1 MKLYKRLGIALIG
14 GICAVSISSTWA
26 VYTDT
31 NTIKNQLSTK
41 HTAVMLKED
50 FVQFSSFL
58 PGETVTKKP
67 YFENTG
73 ERDMLIRVP
82 IELAETWRPEEGS
95 EEQQQLDKEKVI
107 KNWSQFWVNG
117 NTPEWFQGKEYYYYK
132 KILTKQGT
140 ENSKTNPIMDSL
152 TLSTEVSNDGHD
164 LDYSNAEYEITIEA
178 EAVPADKTSAALWKK
193 DLQNVD
199 FTDIGC
205 EWSGLLSTTE

>member
-14 GICAVSISSTWA
+14 GICAVSVSTTWA

-82 IELAETWRPEEGS
+82 IELAETWRPENGS
-95 EEQQQLDKEKVI
+95 KVRLDNEKVT

-117 NTPEWFQGKEYYYYK
+117 ESSEWFAGKGYYYYN

-164 LDYSNAEYEITIEA
+164 LDYSDAEYEITIEA
-178 EAVPADKTSAALWKK
+178 EAVPADKTSAALWAE
-193 DLQNVD
+193 DLKG
-199 FTDIGC
+199 TDLSGC
-205 EWSGLLSTTE
+205 EWSELLNATE

>member
-73 ERDMLIRVP
+73 ARDMLIRVP
-82 IELAETWRPEEGS
+82 IELAETWQEPEEGS
-95 EEQQQLDKEKVI
+95 EEQLDKEKVI
-107 KNWSQFWVNG
+107 KNWSQYWFNG
-117 NTPEWFQGKEYYYYK
+117 KTSEWFQGEKYYYYK
-132 KILTKQGT
+132 KILTKKGT
-140 ENSKTNPIMDSL
+140 KGSRTNPIMDSL
-152 TLSTEVSNDGHD
+152 TLSTDVSNDGHEA
-164 LDYSNAEYEITIEA
+164 DYSNAEYEITIEA
-178 EAVPADKTSAALWKK
+178 EAVPADKTSVGLWAE

-199 FTDIGC
+199 FVATGC
-205 EWSGLLSTTE
+205 EWRGLLNTTE

>member
-14 GICAVSISSTWA
+14 GICAVSVSTTWA

-31 NTIKNQLSTK
+31 NTIKNQLSTN

-73 ERDMLIRVP
+73 ARDMLIRVP
-82 IELAETWRPEEGS
+82 IELAETWQEPEEGS
-95 EEQQQLDKEKVI
+95 EEQLDKEKVI
-107 KNWSQFWVNG
+107 KNWSQYWVNE
-117 NTPEWFQGKEYYYYK
+117 TSSEWFQGEEYYYYK
-132 KILTKQGT
+132 KILTKKGT
-140 ENSKTNPIMDSL
+140 EGSKTNPIMDSL
-152 TLSTEVSNDGHD
+152 TLSKDVSNDGHEA
-164 LDYSNAEYEITIEA
+164 DYSNAEYEITIEA
-178 EAVPADKTSAALWKK
+178 EAVPADKTSAALWAE

-199 FTDIGC
+199 LAGVGC

>member
-50 FVQFSSFL
+50 FAQFSSFL

-73 ERDMLIRVP
+73 DRDMLLRVP
-82 IELAETWRPEEGS
+82 KGLTQTWTSAEAALSTEAVKPNWSKYWITG
-95 EEQQQLDKEKVI
+95 EKVEDI
-107 KNWSQFWVNG
+107 
-117 NTPEWFQGKEYYYYK
+117 EWFAGKEYYYYK
-132 KILTKQGT
+132 NVLKKHGSGEASETH
-140 ENSKTNPIMDSL
+140 PIMDSL
-152 TLSTEVSNDGHD
+152 ELSKEISNDDHV

-178 EAVPADKTSAALWKK
+178 EAVPADKTSVKLWEA
-193 DLQNVD
+193 DLRDVD
-199 FTDIGC
+199 LSIC
-205 EWSGLLSTTE
+205 EWSELLSTTE

>member
-14 GICAVSISSTWA
+14 GICAVSVSTTWA

-73 ERDMLIRVP
+73 ARDMLIRVP
-82 IELAETWRPEEGS
+82 IELAETWQEPEEGS
-95 EEQQQLDKEKVI
+95 EEQLDKEKVI
-107 KNWSQFWVNG
+107 KNWSQYWFNG
-117 NTPEWFQGKEYYYYK
+117 
-132 KILTKQGT
+132 
-140 ENSKTNPIMDSL
+140 
-152 TLSTEVSNDGHD
+152 
-164 LDYSNAEYEITIEA
+164 
-178 EAVPADKTSAALWKK
+178 KTS
-193 DLQNVD
+193 
-199 FTDIGC
+199 
-205 EWSGLLSTTE
+205 ELSLIHI

>member
-50 FVQFSSFL
+50 FAQFSSFL

-73 ERDMLIRVP
+73 ARDMLIRVP

-95 EEQQQLDKEKVI
+95 EEQLDKEKVI
-107 KNWSQFWVNG
+107 KNWSQYWVNG
-117 NTPEWFQGKEYYYYK
+117 KASEWFAGKKYYYYN

-140 ENSKTNPIMDSL
+140 KDSKTNPIMDSL
-152 TLSTEVSNDGHD
+152 TLSTDISNDGHEA
-164 LDYSNAEYEITIEA
+164 DYSNAEYEITIEA
-178 EAVPADKTSAALWKK
+178 EAVPADKTSAALWAE
-193 DLQNVD
+193 DLQDVNLSNA
-199 FTDIGC
+199 GC
-205 EWSGLLSTTE
+205 EWSELLNTTE

>member
-73 ERDMLIRVP
+73 ERDILIRVP

-95 EEQQQLDKEKVI
+95 KVRLDTGKVT
-107 KNWSQFWVNG
+107 KNWSQYWVNG
-117 NTPEWFQGKEYYYYK
+117 TSSEWFQGKEYYYYK
-132 KILTKQGT
+132 KILTKKGT
-140 ENSKTNPIMDSL
+140 ESSKTNPIMDSL

-178 EAVPADKTSAALWKK
+178 EAVPADKTSAALWAEDLK
-193 DLQNVD
+193 D
-199 FTDIGC
+199 TDLSGC
-205 EWSGLLSTTE
+205 EWSELLSTTE

>member
-50 FVQFSSFL
+50 FAQFSSFL

-82 IELAETWRPEEGS
+82 IELAETWRPENGS
-95 EEQQQLDKEKVI
+95 KVRLDNEKVT
-107 KNWSQFWVNG
+107 KNWSQFWVNRESS
-117 NTPEWFQGKEYYYYK
+117 EWFAGKGYYYYN

-178 EAVPADKTSAALWKK
+178 EAVPADKTSAALWAE
-193 DLQNVD
+193 DLKG
-199 FTDIGC
+199 TDLSGC
-205 EWSGLLSTTE
+205 EWSGLLNATE

>member
-50 FVQFSSFL
+50 FAQFSSFL

-82 IELAETWRPEEGS
+82 KDLAETWQPEEGS
-95 EEQQQLDKEKVI
+95 EEQLDKEKVI
-107 KNWSQFWVNG
+107 KNWSQYWVNG
-117 NTPEWFQGKEYYYYK
+117 NTPEWFQGEEYYYYK
-132 KILTKQGT
+132 KILTKTGT
-140 ENSKTNPIMDSL
+140 EGSTTNPIMDSL
-152 TLSTEVSNDGHD
+152 TLSTDVSNDSHEA
-164 LDYSNAEYEITIEA
+164 DYSNAEYEITIEA
-178 EAVPADKTSAALWKK
+178 EAVPADKTSAALWKE

-199 FTDIGC
+199 FTNIGC
-205 EWSGLLSTTE
+205 EWSGLLNTTE

>member
-41 HTAVMLKED
+41 HTAVVLKED
-50 FVQFSSFL
+50 FAQFSSFL

-82 IELAETWRPEEGS
+82 KDLAETWQPEEGS
-95 EEQQQLDKEKVI
+95 EEQLDKEKVI
-107 KNWSQFWVNG
+107 KNWSQYWVNG
-117 NTPEWFQGKEYYYYK
+117 NTPEWFQGEEYYYYK
-132 KILTKQGT
+132 KILTKTGT
-140 ENSKTNPIMDSL
+140 EGSTTNPIMDSL
-152 TLSTEVSNDGHD
+152 TLSKDVSNDGHEA
-164 LDYSNAEYEITIEA
+164 DYSNAEYEITIEA
-178 EAVPADKTSAALWKK
+178 EAVPADKTSAALWAK

-199 FTDIGC
+199 FATIGC
-205 EWSGLLSTTE
+205 EWRELLNTTE

>member
-14 GICAVSISSTWA
+14 GICAVSVSTTWA

-73 ERDMLIRVP
+73 ARDMLIRVP
-82 IELAETWRPEEGS
+82 IELAETWQEPEEGS
-95 EEQQQLDKEKVI
+95 EEQLDKEKVI
-107 KNWSQFWVNG
+107 KNWSQYWVNG
-117 NTPEWFQGKEYYYYK
+117 KSSEWFAGEDYYYYN

-140 ENSKTNPIMDSL
+140 ENSKTNQIMDSL
-152 TLSTEVSNDGHD
+152 TLSTDVSNDGHEA
-164 LDYSNAEYEITIEA
+164 DYSNAEYEITIEA
-178 EAVPADKTSAALWKK
+178 EAVPADKTSAALWAE
-193 DLQNVD
+193 DLRNVD
-199 FTDIGC
+199 FDATGC
-205 EWSGLLSTTE
+205 EWSGLLNTTE

>member
-14 GICAVSISSTWA
+14 GICAVSVSTTWA

-82 IELAETWRPEEGS
+82 KDLAETWRPEDGS
-95 EEQQQLDKEKVI
+95 EVRLDNEEVT
-107 KNWSQFWVNG
+107 KNWSEFWVNG
-117 NTPEWFQGKEYYYYK
+117 KSSSSEWFEGGKYYYYK
-132 KILTKQGT
+132 NILTKG
-140 ENSKTNPIMDSL
+140 SRTNPIMDSL
-152 TLSTEVSNDGHD
+152 TLSTKVSNDGHD

-178 EAVPADKTSAALWKK
+178 EAVPADKTSAALWAE
-193 DLQNVD
+193 DLNGVNLSAV
-199 FTDIGC
+199 GC
-205 EWSGLLSTTE
+205 KWSELISTTE

>member
-50 FVQFSSFL
+50 FAQFSSFL

-73 ERDMLIRVP
+73 ARDMLIRVP
-82 IELAETWRPEEGS
+82 KDLAETWRPEDGS
-95 EEQQQLDKEKVI
+95 KVRLDNEKVI
-107 KNWSQFWVNG
+107 KNWSRFWVNG
-117 NTPEWFQGKEYYYYK
+117 ESSEWFAGKEYYYYN
-132 KILTKQGT
+132 KILTKQET
-140 ENSKTNPIMDSL
+140 KNSKTNPIMDSL

-178 EAVPADKTSAALWKK
+178 EAVPADKTSVALWAK
-193 DLQNVD
+193 DLEDVNLLEV
-199 FTDIGC
+199 GC
-205 EWSGLLSTTE
+205 EWGELLSTTE